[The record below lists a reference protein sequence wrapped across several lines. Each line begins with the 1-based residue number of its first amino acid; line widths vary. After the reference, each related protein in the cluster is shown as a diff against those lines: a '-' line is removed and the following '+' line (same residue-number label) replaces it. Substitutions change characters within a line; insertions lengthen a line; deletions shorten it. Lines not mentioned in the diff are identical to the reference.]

1 MRNFVWGALC
11 GALVTW
17 LYMTGLDALY
27 QGVADKWAEV
37 SSPPAHSG
45 RATP

>member
-11 GALVTW
+11 GALVMY
-17 LYMTGLDALY
+17 LYLIGLEEIY
-27 QGVADKWAEV
+27 RRVADTWDEV
-37 SSPPAHSG
+37 SSPPESAR

>member
-11 GALVTW
+11 GAIAMW

-27 QGVADKWAEV
+27 QSVADKWVEV
-37 SSPPAHSG
+37 SSPPAHSR